1 MPRFTNWART
11 VVARPAEHHAPGS
24 DAEVLELLRAT
35 RGHKV
40 RVVGAAHSWSRI
52 NVPEDVWVT
61 LDGLSGVTIDR
72 ARGEATVQ
80 GGTRLRDLM
89 AALVEEGLTLPIV
102 GSITAQSIAGAIA
115 TGTHGSSLV
124 HGNLAS
130 LVTKL
135 VLTTADGRI
144 ELTGDRLAGAR
155 VHLGALGVVTS
166 VTLRIEPLFQLA
178 EEVADLAIADVAS
191 ALPAIARSAEYVKLW
206 WMPHAP
212 TAQVFRYTRTTE
224 ATAGKPERK
233 RWIDERVM
241 HRFVFPIV
249 VRAAH
254 VPGLIRPISR
264 AIARSFVGVRR
275 VGPSALM
282 LQTPMPLRHRE
293 TEAAL
298 PLASAGEAFDRLARA
313 IAGDAALRINFPM
326 ELRFVPSDPA
336 WLSPAQGVDTCQI
349 GAYCHGR
356 SCDRYF
362 ALFWREL
369 RALHARPH
377 WGKELDHTADE
388 IRALWPELGRFQA
401 LRDELDPERM
411 FGSAF
416 HAGTIGA

>member
-11 VVARPAEHHAPGS
+11 VVTRPAEWHAPNS
-24 DAEVLELLRAT
+24 EAELTALLRAS

-52 NVPEDVWVT
+52 NAPEDQWVT
-61 LDGLSGVTIDR
+61 LDRLRGVVIDR
-72 ARGEATVQ
+72 ARSEATVQ
-80 GGTRLRDLM
+80 GGTRLHDLL
-89 AALVEEGLTLPIV
+89 AALATEGFTLPIV

-135 VLTTADGRI
+135 VVATSEGTT
-144 ELTGDRLAGAR
+144 ELVGERLLGAR

-166 VTLRIEPLFQLA
+166 ATLRIVPAFQLA
-178 EEVADLAIADVAS
+178 EEVANLPVAELGS
-191 ALPAIARSAEYVKLW
+191 ALPVIARSAEYVKLW

-212 TAQVFRYTRTTE
+212 TAQVFRYARTSE
-224 ATAGKPERK
+224 ATAGRPERK
-233 RWIDERVM
+233 RWIDERIM
-241 HRFVFPIV
+241 HRFVFPLV
-249 VRAAH
+249 VRAVH
-254 VPGLIRPISR
+254 VPGMAEPISR
-264 AIARSFVGVRR
+264 AVARSFLGARR

-298 PLASAGEAFDRLARA
+298 PLARAGEAFERLAHA
-313 IAGDAALRINFPM
+313 IANDAALRVNFPM
-326 ELRFVPSDPA
+326 ELRFVPRDPA
-336 WLSPAQGVDTCQI
+336 WLSPAHGVETCQI

-356 SCDRYF
+356 SADRYF

-369 RALHARPH
+369 RGMRARPH
-377 WGKELDHTADE
+377 WGKELDHSHE
-388 IRALWPELGRFQA
+388 EVRALWPELGKFAA

-416 HAGTIGA
+416 HARTIGA